1 MCALEG
7 KPSSFHEMK
16 VQGAHFS
23 VLFLRKPTVSSSEE
37 VDLFR
42 FVLSFARLNVCD
54 VRRLASTR
62 GISLWNQAN
71 LPDFHEILQ
80 SRQKILWLKKKNFPS
95 VKYVNFSLYEQSAAH
110 TRTSQGN
117 LKRFG
122 PCLRLPEST
131 TKSTLQLHQGCL
143 RRHLCG
149 GDPLVGIRDL
159 QCPEVP
165 LSISHPW
172 IRKRPLGD

>member
-1 MCALEG
+1 M
-7 KPSSFHEMK
+7 
-16 VQGAHFS
+16 
-23 VLFLRKPTVSSSEE
+23 
-37 VDLFR
+37 DLFR

-131 TKSTLQLHQGCL
+131 TKSSTTAPGLPEKTSL
-143 RRHLCG
+143 RRRPSSWNQGLTVPWSPSVYISPLNQKKAPG
-149 GDPLVGIRDL
+149 WLVGFT
-159 QCPEVP
+159 
-165 LSISHPW
+165 LSDFSLWLEHGSW
-172 IRKRPLGD
+172 YQYTQF